1 MLKDT
6 VFELFKQTG
15 QINYYLLY
23 CKLSERRKKQKY
35 WGKWVFMGNTSLCI
49 VLRASNYKE
58 SDKMLTLFSREWGK
72 IDALARGC
80 RKPEDTIPILWENT
94 VRRSRHF

>member
-23 CKLSERRKKQKY
+23 CKLSERRKK
-35 WGKWVFMGNTSLCI
+35 
-49 VLRASNYKE
+49 
-58 SDKMLTLFSREWGK
+58 
-72 IDALARGC
+72 
-80 RKPEDTIPILWENT
+80 
-94 VRRSRHF
+94 